1 MYILGLLVLLEVLGP
16 PELANVV
23 VSRSNL
29 CQQGVCTYLFRRA
42 FGQRRN
48 VHAVLIGT
56 GRIIHKLL

>member
-29 CQQGVCTYLFRRA
+29 CQQSVCAYLSAAPSASAATFM
-42 FGQRRN
+42 QC
-48 VHAVLIGT
+48 
-56 GRIIHKLL
+56 